1 MGSPAPA
8 GLVGVSNPASGD
20 PVFPSHN
27 HALECLGTPPAGLV
41 GPSTDDE
48 QKGGGMK
55 RVGKNNRDDAQEN
68 TGVIYSKYK
77 GTLRYLL
84 YSLILIQ
91 VPEFVPD

>member
-1 MGSPAPA
+1 MKR
-8 GLVGVSNPASGD
+8 VGD
-20 PVFPSHN
+20 PVSVFPSHN
-27 HALECLGTPPAGLV
+27 HALECLGSPPPAGLV